1 LTFSAA
7 FLGGK
12 VLITD
17 HAWSAV
23 EVERE
28 ILEQAGLQVIDA
40 PSSDEATLRS
50 LATDCD
56 AIMTCFAQVTSD
68 IIAGASKLKVIARYG
83 VGVDNIAVDAATARG
98 IRVTYVPDY
107 CVAEVAEHAL
117 GLLMA
122 LARGIVRYNGSVKA
136 RRWDLRVAAPL
147 RRIEGQT
154 LGLIG
159 CGRIGRRLAEKA
171 VGLGMRVLAYDS
183 NPAAT
188 DAAAAS
194 GLVGAELHQVVSEAD
209 FLSLHLPLT
218 AETRGFI
225 GEAMLRQMKSTA
237 FLINTAR
244 GGLVDTDA
252 LARALR
258 EGWIAGAA
266 LDVLPREPPPGDDRL
281 LDLDNIV
288 LTPHVAFYSE
298 ESLQALRQR
307 TARAVVDAL
316 AGRAPEHVWNRD
328 ALARL
333 ASSR

>member
-1 LTFSAA
+1 VPTT
-7 FLGGK
+7 GK

-17 HAWSAV
+17 HTWPDV
-23 EVERE
+23 ELERA
-28 ILEQAGLQVIDA
+28 ILEQASLEVTDA
-40 PSSDEATLRS
+40 PRSDEATLS
-50 LATDCD
+50 ALASDSD
-56 AIMTCFAQVTSD
+56 AIMTCFAQVTPA
-68 IIAGASKLKVIARYG
+68 IIASAPGLKVIARYG
-83 VGVDNIAVDAATARG
+83 VGVDNIAVDTATARG
-98 IRVTYVPDY
+98 IPVTYVPDY

-122 LARGIVRYNGSVKA
+122 LARGVVRYDRSVRQRA
-136 RRWDLRVAAPL
+136 WDLGVAAPL

-159 CGRIGRRLAEKA
+159 CGRIGRRLADKA
-171 VGLGMRVLAYDS
+171 LGLGMRVLVYDA
-183 NPAAT
+183 NPAAVE
-188 DAAAAS
+188 AAVAG
-194 GLVGAELHQVVSEAD
+194 GLIGAELHEVVAEVD

-218 AETRGFI
+218 AATRGFI
-225 GEAMLRQMKSTA
+225 GESVLRQMKPTA

-266 LDVLPREPPPGDDRL
+266 LDVLPHEPPPADNPL

-298 ESLQALRQR
+298 ESLRALRQR

-316 AGRAPEHVWNRD
+316 AGRAPEHVWNGD
-328 ALARL
+328 ALAARTSL
-333 ASSR
+333 SNVSER

>member
-1 LTFSAA
+1 MRTT
-7 FLGGK
+7 GK

-17 HAWSAV
+17 HTWPDV
-23 EVERE
+23 GLERA
-28 ILEQAGLQVIDA
+28 ILEQASLQVTDA
-40 PSSDEATLRS
+40 PRSDEATLS
-50 LATDCD
+50 ALAGDCD
-56 AIMTCFAQVTSD
+56 AIMTCFAQVTPAV
-68 IIAGASKLKVIARYG
+68 IASAPDLKVIARYG

-98 IRVTYVPDY
+98 IPVTYVPDY

-122 LARGIVRYNGSVKA
+122 LARGVVRYDRSVKQRA
-136 RRWDLRVAAPL
+136 WDLGVAAPL
-147 RRIEGQT
+147 RRVEGRT

-159 CGRIGRRLAEKA
+159 CGRIGRRLADKA
-171 VGLGMRVLAYDS
+171 LGLGMRVLVYDA
-183 NPAAT
+183 NPAAVE
-188 DAAAAS
+188 AAVAA
-194 GLVGAELHQVVSEAD
+194 GLTGAALHEVVAKAD

-218 AETRGFI
+218 AATRGFI
-225 GEAMLRQMKSTA
+225 GESILRQMKPTA
-237 FLINTAR
+237 CLINTAR
-244 GGLVDTDA
+244 GALVDTDA

-266 LDVLPREPPPGDDRL
+266 LDVLPHEPPPADNPL

-316 AGRAPEHVWNRD
+316 AGRAPEHVWNGD
-328 ALARL
+328 ALAARTSL
-333 ASSR
+333 SNVSER

>member
-1 LTFSAA
+1 VRTT
-7 FLGGK
+7 GK

-17 HAWSAV
+17 HTWPDV
-23 EVERE
+23 ELERA
-28 ILEQAGLQVIDA
+28 ILEQANLEVTDA
-40 PSSDEATLRS
+40 PRSDEATLS
-50 LATDCD
+50 ALATDCD
-56 AIMTCFAQVTSD
+56 AIMTCFAQVTPA
-68 IIAGASKLKVIARYG
+68 IIASAPGLKVIARYG

-98 IRVTYVPDY
+98 IPVTYVPDY

-122 LARGIVRYNGSVKA
+122 LARGVVRYDRSVKQRA
-136 RRWDLRVAAPL
+136 WDLGVAAPL
-147 RRIEGQT
+147 RRIEGRT

-159 CGRIGRRLAEKA
+159 CGRIGRRLAHKA
-171 VGLGMRVLAYDS
+171 LGLGMRVLVYDA
-183 NPAAT
+183 NPAAVE
-188 DAAAAS
+188 AAVAG
-194 GLVGAELHQVVSEAD
+194 GLTGAELHEVVAKVD

-218 AETRGFI
+218 PATRGFI
-225 GEAMLRQMKSTA
+225 GESILRQMKPTA

-266 LDVLPREPPPGDDRL
+266 LDVLPQEPPPADNPL

-307 TARAVVDAL
+307 TARAVVDGL
-316 AGRAPEHVWNRD
+316 AGRAPEHVWNGD
-328 ALARL
+328 ALAAR
-333 ASSR
+333 ASPSNVSER

>member
-1 LTFSAA
+1 MRTT
-7 FLGGK
+7 GK

-17 HAWSAV
+17 HTWPDV
-23 EVERE
+23 ELERS
-28 ILEQAGLQVIDA
+28 ILQQAGLQVTDA
-40 PSSDEATLRS
+40 PRSDEATLS
-50 LATDCD
+50 ALASDAE
-56 AIMTCFAQVTSD
+56 AIMTCFAQVTPA
-68 IIAGASKLKVIARYG
+68 IIASAPDLKVIARYG
-83 VGVDNIAVDAATARG
+83 VGVDNIAVDAATSRG
-98 IRVTYVPDY
+98 IPVTYVPDY

-122 LARGIVRYNGSVKA
+122 LARGVVRYDRSVKQ
-136 RRWDLRVAAPL
+136 RTWDLGVAAPL

-159 CGRIGRRLAEKA
+159 CGRIGRRLADKA
-171 VGLGMRVLAYDS
+171 LGLGMRVLVYDA
-183 NPAAT
+183 NPAAVE
-188 DAAAAS
+188 AAVAG
-194 GLVGAELHQVVSEAD
+194 GLTGAGLHEVVAEVD

-218 AETRGFI
+218 PATHGFI
-225 GEAMLRQMKSTA
+225 GESILRQMKPTA

-266 LDVLPREPPPGDDRL
+266 LDVLPQEPPPADNPL
-281 LDLDNIV
+281 LDLDNVV

-316 AGRAPEHVWNRD
+316 AGRAPEHVWNGD
-328 ALARL
+328 ALAARAG
-333 ASSR
+333 ASNVTQR

>member
-1 LTFSAA
+1 MPTT
-7 FLGGK
+7 GK

-17 HAWSAV
+17 HTWPDV
-23 EVERE
+23 ELERA
-28 ILEQAGLQVIDA
+28 ILEQASLEVTDA
-40 PSSDEATLRS
+40 PRSDEATLS
-50 LATDCD
+50 ALASDSD
-56 AIMTCFAQVTSD
+56 AIMTCFAQVTPA
-68 IIAGASKLKVIARYG
+68 IIASAPGLKVIARYG
-83 VGVDNIAVDAATARG
+83 VGVDNIAVDTATARG
-98 IRVTYVPDY
+98 IPVTYVPDY

-122 LARGIVRYNGSVKA
+122 LARGVVRYDRSVRQRA
-136 RRWDLRVAAPL
+136 WDLGVAAPL

-159 CGRIGRRLAEKA
+159 CGRIGRRLADKA
-171 VGLGMRVLAYDS
+171 LGLGMRVLVYDA
-183 NPAAT
+183 NPAAVE
-188 DAAAAS
+188 AAVAG
-194 GLVGAELHQVVSEAD
+194 GLIGAELHEVVAEVD

-218 AETRGFI
+218 AATRGFI
-225 GEAMLRQMKSTA
+225 GESVLRQMKPTA

-266 LDVLPREPPPGDDRL
+266 LDVLPHEPPPADNPL

-298 ESLQALRQR
+298 ESLRALRQR

-316 AGRAPEHVWNRD
+316 AGRAPEHMWNGD
-328 ALARL
+328 ALTARTSL
-333 ASSR
+333 SNVSER